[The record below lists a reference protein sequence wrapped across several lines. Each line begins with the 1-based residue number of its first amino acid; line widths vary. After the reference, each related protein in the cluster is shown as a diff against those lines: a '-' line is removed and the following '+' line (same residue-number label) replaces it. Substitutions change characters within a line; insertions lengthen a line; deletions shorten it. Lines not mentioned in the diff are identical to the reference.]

1 MKEKYFPIKHGVAC
15 QSKWAWSTLFLA
27 EGITRSCHRASESNL
42 TIENFS
48 NFHNTFVKIQ
58 DRQKM
63 LDGIWPDGGCN
74 YCKKIEEASG
84 FSDRLLHNKILNLV
98 PPELELDNTATI
110 VSPTIL
116 EVFFDNTCN
125 LSCLYCDQYS
135 SSKIADENKKFG
147 SFNKSGVILPI
158 LETKHTKNLA
168 PEFWKWMDANFH
180 TLKRFHFLGGEP
192 FLQKELEFL
201 IDFID
206 SHPNPECELN
216 FISNLSI
223 SKNRLENYIEKF
235 KKIVK
240 LKKIKKLSITA
251 SIDCWGVEQE
261 FVRYGLMLDVW
272 EENFKYLLEHRWI
285 TLNINQTISPLAIKT
300 MPDLLLRLNEWKK
313 KRPVGH
319 YFSAVSN
326 ISYMQ
331 PNIFGPDVFK
341 EDFKTILSLM
351 TGDREQDKSA
361 ISYMSGLAKEIETK
375 ERNIAELKKLRI
387 FLDEKDRRHGTNW
400 REVFPWL
407 EKELRDVV

>member
-1 MKEKYFPIKHGVAC
+1 MKKKYFPISQGVAC
-15 QSKWAWSTLFLA
+15 QSKWSWSTLFLT

-42 TIENFS
+42 TVENFI
-48 NFHNTFVKIQ
+48 NFHNTNVKIQ

-63 LDGIWPDGGCN
+63 LDGIWPAGGCN
-74 YCKKIEEASG
+74 YCKRIEEAGG
-84 FSDRLLHNKILNLV
+84 FSDRLLHNKTANLS
-98 PPELELDNTATI
+98 PPELEFDLTATT
-110 VSPTIL
+110 VSPTYL

-135 SSKIADENKKFG
+135 SSKIADENKRFG
-147 SFNKSGVILPI
+147 SFNKEGVILPI
-158 LETKHTKNLA
+158 LETKYTKNLA
-168 PEFWKWMDANFH
+168 PEFWKWMDGNFH
-180 TLKRFHFLGGEP
+180 TLKRLNFLGGEP

-272 EENFKYLLEHRWI
+272 EENFKYLLEHRWM
-285 TLNINQTISPLAIKT
+285 TLNINQTIGPLAIKT

-313 KRPVGH
+313 IRAVGH
-319 YFSAVSN
+319 YFSAISN

-361 ISYMSGLAKEIETK
+361 VSYMSSIAKEIEIR
-375 ERNIAELKKLRI
+375 ERNTTELKKLQI